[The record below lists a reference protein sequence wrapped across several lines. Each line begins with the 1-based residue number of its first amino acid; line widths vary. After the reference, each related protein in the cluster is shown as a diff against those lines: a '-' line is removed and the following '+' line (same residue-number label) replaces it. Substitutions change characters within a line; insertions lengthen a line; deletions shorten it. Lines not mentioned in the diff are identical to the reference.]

1 MRENSYTASCA
12 RTSALAVGLLALVLA
27 LVLLTASSG
36 RATGATSTTT
46 SPSQPG
52 FSESVVFSGL
62 TEPTAMR
69 FSPDG
74 RVFVAEKSGLIKVF
88 HSLNDTTPTV
98 FADLRT
104 EVHNFWDRG
113 LLGIELDPGFPAK
126 PYVYVLYT
134 YDAAIG
140 GSAPRWGS
148 PGVSSDDCP
157 TPPGPTTDG
166 CVVSGRLSR
175 LQAKG
180 DKMTGAEQVLI
191 NDWCQQYPTHS
202 VGDLAFGKGGSLFV
216 SGGDGASFT
225 TTDYGQF
232 GGNPCGDPPAGP
244 GGTETA
250 PTAEGG
256 ALRSQSLRRPA
267 GEPRLLDGA
276 VVRVSPSTGDGLP
289 DNPLATSNDANARR
303 VVAYGLRQPFRFA
316 RRPGTAQLWI
326 GDVGWNNIEEI
337 DRLDDPIA
345 SPVKNFGWPCYE
357 GSNPQPSYSAAGL
370 DICEGLYGQSGAVA
384 PPFFSYR
391 HANKV
396 VPGESCPTGSSS
408 VTGIAFYPSSGPYP
422 PEYDGA
428 LFFADHSR
436 NCIWAMERGSSGV
449 PSPSLIKTFVAPA
462 ANPVDLQ
469 MGPDG
474 NLYYVDFDGGTV
486 RRITYTAG
494 NQTPTAVA
502 KATPTFG
509 NLPLTVSFD
518 ATGSTDPDGDALRY
532 SWDLNGDGTYGD
544 STASRP
550 SFTYTKAGVYR
561 VGLKVT
567 DSHDA
572 TGSDVVAI
580 SAGNTPPT
588 ATITA
593 PTSNLTWAVGDPI
606 AFRGSATDAQDGTLA
621 PAALSWSLILHHC
634 PSNCHT
640 HHLRDFVGVS
650 SGSFNA
656 PDHDYPSYLEL
667 RLTATDSGGL
677 TDTQSVRL
685 DPKTV
690 DLTLRS
696 SPSGLSLTLDAFT
709 APAPFTRTVILKSAN
724 TLSAPTSQTL
734 NGTTYAFK
742 SWSDG
747 RAATHSVT
755 ATGSTTY
762 TATYT
767 PR

>member
-1 MRENSYTASCA
+1 MPGYSHTAIYA
-12 RTSALAVGLLALVLA
+12 LASALVVALVALVL
-27 LVLLTASSG
+27 VTGSSG
-36 RATGATSTTT
+36 GATGATFTTT
-46 SPSQPG
+46 STPKPTG
-52 FSESVVFSGL
+52 FSESVVFQGL
-62 TEPTAMR
+62 TEPTALR

-88 HSLNDTTPTV
+88 DSLSDTTPTV

-104 EVHNFWDRG
+104 KVHNFWDRG
-113 LLGIELDPGFPAK
+113 LLGMALDPGFPAK
-126 PYVYVLYT
+126 PYVYVLYA

-140 GSAPRWGS
+140 GTAPRWGR
-148 PGVSSDDCP
+148 PGVTSDGCP

-175 LQAKG
+175 LQANG
-180 DKMTGAEQVLI
+180 DKVSGAEQVLI
-191 NDWCQQYPTHS
+191 NDWCQQYPSHS
-202 VGDLAFGKGGSLFV
+202 VGDLAFGSGGALYV
-216 SGGDGASFT
+216 SGGEGASFGHV
-225 TTDYGQF
+225 DYGQF
-232 GGNPCGDPPAGP
+232 AGNPCGDPPAGP
-244 GGTETA
+244 GGSQTA

-256 ALRSQSLRRPA
+256 ALRSQSLQRAA
-267 GEPRLLDGA
+267 GEPRVLGGA
-276 VVRVSPSTGDGLP
+276 VLRVAPSTGDGLP
-289 DNPLATSNDANARR
+289 SNPRATSNDANARR
-303 VVAYGLRQPFRFA
+303 VVAYGLRNPFRFTL
-316 RRPGTAQLWI
+316 RPGTGDLWI
-326 GDVGWNNIEEI
+326 GDVGWGNVEEI
-337 DRLDDPIA
+337 DRLANPTA

-357 GSNPQPSYSAAGL
+357 GPNPQPSYSAAGL
-370 DICEGLYGQSGAVA
+370 DICQGLYGQSGAVA
-384 PPFFSYR
+384 PPFFSYQ

-408 VTGIAFYPSSGPYP
+408 VTGLEFYPGGPYP
-422 PEYDGA
+422 PQYDGA

-436 NCIWAMERGSSGV
+436 KCIWVMQPGSSSM
-449 PSPSLIKTFVAPA
+449 PSPNHVKTFVAPA

-469 MGPDG
+469 VGPDG

-486 RRITYTAG
+486 RRIAYAAG
-494 NQTPTAVA
+494 NQTPTAAA
-502 KATPTFG
+502 KATPTSG
-509 NLPLTVSFD
+509 SVPLIVSFD
-518 ATGSTDPDGDALRY
+518 ATGSTDPDQGDTLSY

-544 STASRP
+544 STASQP
-550 SFTYTKAGVYR
+550 SYVYATAGIYR

-567 DSHDA
+567 DSHGA
-572 TGSDVVAI
+572 SASDIVAI

-593 PTSNLTWAVGDPI
+593 PTSALTWAVGDPI
-606 AFRGSATDAQDGTLA
+606 AFRGSATDGQDGTL
-621 PAALSWSLILHHC
+621 PPSALSWSLIVHHC

-640 HHLRDFVGVS
+640 HNIEYFEGVS

-696 SPSGLSLTLDAFT
+696 RPPGLSLTLDAFT

-724 TLSAPTSQTL
+724 TLSAPTSQTQ
-734 NGTTYAFK
+734 NGTTYAFG

-747 RAATHSVT
+747 GAATHSVT
-755 ATGSTTY
+755 ATGSATY
-762 TATYT
+762 TATYA

>member
-1 MRENSYTASCA
+1 MSGHSYTAIY
-12 RTSALAVGLLALVLA
+12 ALASAVAVALVA
-27 LVLLTASSG
+27 SVLVTGPSG
-36 RATGATSTTT
+36 RATGATLTTT
-46 SPSQPG
+46 SASKPAG
-52 FSESVVFSGL
+52 FSESVVFRGL
-62 TEPTAMR
+62 TEPTALR

-88 HSLNDTTPTV
+88 DGLKDTTPTV

-104 EVHNFWDRG
+104 KVHNFWDRG
-113 LLGIELDPGFPAK
+113 LLGMALDPGFPAK
-126 PYVYVLYT
+126 PYVYVLYA

-140 GSAPRWGS
+140 GTAPRWGR
-148 PGVSSDDCP
+148 PGVTSDGCP

-180 DKMTGAEQVLI
+180 DKVSGAEQVLI
-191 NDWCQQYPTHS
+191 NDWCQQYPSHS
-202 VGDLAFGKGGSLFV
+202 VGDLAFGSGGALYV
-216 SGGDGASFT
+216 SGGEGASFGHV
-225 TTDYGQF
+225 DYGQF
-232 GGNPCGDPPAGP
+232 AGNPCGDPPAGP
-244 GGTETA
+244 GGTQTA

-256 ALRSQSLRRPA
+256 ALRSQSLRRA
-267 GEPRLLDGA
+267 AAEPRVLGGA
-276 VVRVSPSTGDGLP
+276 VLRVAPSTGDGMP
-289 DNPLATSNDANARR
+289 SNPRATSNDANARR
-303 VVAYGLRQPFRFA
+303 IVAYGLRNPFRFA
-316 RRPGTAQLWI
+316 VRPGNGDLWI
-326 GDVGWNNIEEI
+326 GDVGWGNVEEI
-337 DRLDDPIA
+337 DRLANPA
-345 SPVKNFGWPCYE
+345 ATSVKNFGWPCYE
-357 GSNPQPSYSAAGL
+357 GPDPQPSYSAAGL
-370 DICEGLYGQSGAVA
+370 DMCQGLYGQPGAVA
-384 PPFFSYR
+384 PPFFSYQ

-396 VPGESCPTGSSS
+396 VPGESCSTGSSS
-408 VTGIAFYPSSGPYP
+408 VTGLAFYPGGPYP
-422 PEYDGA
+422 PQYDGA

-436 NCIWAMERGSSGV
+436 NCIWAMQPGGSAL
-449 PSPSLIKTFVAPA
+449 PSPSHIKTFVAPA

-469 MGPDG
+469 VGPDG

-486 RRITYTAG
+486 RRIAYTAG

-502 KATPTFG
+502 KATPTSG
-509 NLPLTVSFD
+509 SVPLIVSFD
-518 ATGSTDPDGDALRY
+518 ATGSTDPDSGDTLSY
-532 SWDLNGDGTYGD
+532 SWDLDGDGTYGD
-544 STASRP
+544 STASQP
-550 SFTYTKAGVYR
+550 TYVYATAGVYR
-561 VGLKVT
+561 VGLTVT
-567 DSHDA
+567 DSHGVSA
-572 TGSDVVAI
+572 SDIVAI

-606 AFRGSATDAQDGTLA
+606 AFSGSATDGQDGTL
-621 PAALSWSLILHHC
+621 PPSALSWSLIVHHC

-640 HHLRDFVGVS
+640 HNIEHFEGVS

-690 DLTLRS
+690 DLTLGS
-696 SPSGLSLTLDAFT
+696 SPPGLSLTLDAFT
-709 APAPFTRTVILKSAN
+709 APAPFTRTVILNSAN
-724 TLSAPTSQTL
+724 TLSAPASQTQ
-734 NGTTYAFK
+734 NGTTYGFG

-747 RAATHSVT
+747 GAATHSVT
-755 ATGSTTY
+755 ATGTATY